1 MIFGGEVVMDVSM
14 EEVIKNIIH
23 IDRNA
28 AELKRNF
35 DKELEERKKK
45 VKEEIENLRVQIVDS
60 ELEKIK
66 KKEKE
71 EEEKALVDAEAIK
84 AQAYKACEEMQK
96 RFGKQK
102 DELVKEIFNHIFMQ
116 SA

>member
-1 MIFGGEVVMDVSM
+1 MDVSM

-23 IDRNA
+23 IDKNA

-45 VKEEIENLRVQIVDS
+45 VKEEIEHLRVQIVES
-60 ELEKIK
+60 ELKKIK
-66 KKEKE
+66 NKEKE

-84 AQAYKACEEMQK
+84 AQSYKICEEMQRK
-96 RFGKQK
+96 FEKQK
-102 DELVKEIFNHIFMQ
+102 CELVKEIFNHIFMQ